1 MRDWEKSEDIFGKE
15 KSVKMEKPN
24 KQQKKEKLRTF
35 KIYKHVDRLKQIYES
50 KMAKVQEKG

>member
-24 KQQKKEKLRTF
+24 KQQNKEKLRTF
-35 KIYKHVDRLKQIYES
+35 KIYKHVDRLK
-50 KMAKVQEKG
+50 